1 MERFENLPIGE
12 LIRKDG
18 FDCTCGR
25 HHGVDLKYIK
35 IERGALNCVPEA
47 VKALNAK
54 KPFIVCDKN
63 TYAAAAKRVTEILAA
78 AGVEYTLF
86 EAPEMGRPKLEPD
99 EMALGSI
106 AMNFDT
112 SCDMIMAVGGGVIN
126 DLCKV
131 FAFDTGRPQMIVG
144 TAPSMDGFASN
155 SSSMVVDG
163 VKLTLYN
170 RCPQAIVLDTEVLAQ
185 APMRMLWAG
194 LGDMVAK
201 YISVCE
207 WRIAHIVIEEYYCE
221 HVAQL
226 MRNALKRIMAAA
238 DHLAE
243 RDPDSVGAVAEG
255 LVLSGFAM
263 SFAKVSRPASG
274 LEHYFS
280 HMWEMMALER
290 GHEADLHGIQVGVG
304 TLLTLWIYENVLNL
318 DRIDTDRARRAMAA
332 FSPEAWEAQ
341 ARRIFGPIAPEI
353 LALERKA
360 HKNDPARHEERL
372 QRIEASW
379 PAIRQIIREE
389 LPSRESIR
397 SLMAACGLPLTPAD
411 LGLTE
416 EDTVDALLGSRDIRD
431 KYLTSSLLWDLGLL
445 EDTAQSIRAVCRDA

>member
-12 LIRKDG
+12 LIRKEG

-63 TYAAAAKRVTEILAA
+63 TYAAAAKRVAEILAA

-304 TLLTLWIYENVLNL
+304 TVLTMNIYEDIKRLQPS
-318 DRIDTDRARRAMAA
+318 REKAEAA
-332 FSPEAWEAQ
+332 IKAFDPAAWEARV
-341 ARRIFGPIAPEI
+341 RRVFGKTAPQV
-353 LALERKA
+353 LAIEEKA
-360 HKNDPARHEERL
+360 HKNDPARHAVRL
-372 QRIEASW
+372 ARILDNWDE
-379 PAIRQIIREE
+379 IQKIIREE
-389 LPSRESIR
+389 LPDREW
-397 SLMAACGLPLTPAD
+397 LFGKMKQTGMPMTPEE
-411 LGLTE
+411 LGISH
-416 EDTVDALLGSRDIRD
+416 EDVVDAFVCSRDIRD
-431 KYLTSSLLWDLGLL
+431 KYLSGSMLWDLGELDDFAKRL
-445 EDTAQSIRAVCRDA
+445 

>member
-1 MERFENLPIGE
+1 MTDFHTLIDSYQNCACGQAHECAIRDIEIGSGLVSE
-12 LIRKDG
+12 TGEILKKNG
-18 FDCTCGR
+18 FGPR
-25 HHGVDLKYIK
+25 L
-35 IERGALNCVPEA
+35 L
-47 VKALNAK
+47 L
-54 KPFIVCDKN
+54 
-63 TYAAAAKRVTEILAA
+63 AADEQTLAA
-78 AGVEYTLF
+78 ADGIEASLSGFTVLRHIWPSIRVATMQDVEKIEGYFDRVDGVL
-86 EAPEMGRPKLEPD
+86 
-99 EMALGSI
+99 
-106 AMNFDT
+106 
-112 SCDMIMAVGGGVIN
+112 AVGTGSVHDPCRLACARHN
-126 DLCKV
+126 VPLCL
-131 FAFDTGRPQMIVG
+131 FA

-155 SSSMVVDG
+155 ASSMVVDG

-304 TLLTLWIYENVLNL
+304 TVLTMNIYEDIKRLQPS
-318 DRIDTDRARRAMAA
+318 REKAEAAMKA
-332 FSPEAWEAQ
+332 FDPAAWEARV
-341 ARRIFGPIAPEI
+341 RRVFGKTAPQV
-353 LALERKA
+353 LAIEEKA
-360 HKNDPARHEERL
+360 HKNDPARHAVRL
-372 QRIEASW
+372 TRILDNWDE
-379 PAIRQIIREE
+379 IQKIIREE
-389 LPSRESIR
+389 LPDREW
-397 SLMAACGLPLTPAD
+397 LFGKMKQTGMPMTPEE
-411 LGLTE
+411 LGISH
-416 EDTVDALLGSRDIRD
+416 EDVVDAFVCSRDIRD
-431 KYLTSSLLWDLGLL
+431 KYLSGSMLWDLGELDDFAKRL
-445 EDTAQSIRAVCRDA
+445 